1 MFEQGLHRISDEQEK
16 PQRVTV
22 NERPEALASNTAEAS
37 ESPDQGLRLLMMA
50 TLLNTPHHYEK
61 KKKSST
67 KQQYSIK
74 NITLYASCCYIG
86 HCALIGWEV
95 LSIVYSLSRETR
107 IYPAILTSMRG
118 HWAVL
123 RALIVPTVPI
133 KRLVW
138 NALCEAAAYAS
149 WRPGDSGVL
158 LWANMPPSH
167 AWIHQDNGA

>member
-50 TLLNTPHHYEK
+50 TLLNTPHHYKKK

-74 NITLYASCCYIG
+74 NITPYASCCYIG
-86 HCALIGWEV
+86 HCALIG
-95 LSIVYSLSRETR
+95 
-107 IYPAILTSMRG
+107 
-118 HWAVL
+118 
-123 RALIVPTVPI
+123 
-133 KRLVW
+133 
-138 NALCEAAAYAS
+138 
-149 WRPGDSGVL
+149 
-158 LWANMPPSH
+158 
-167 AWIHQDNGA
+167 